1 MRFPS
6 CFKITFLL
14 ASLLNVAR
22 TAYVPYIPEGGIETN
37 STSPVYHA
45 LSDFDW
51 QSIVRDFGHKPLL
64 QLDKPTPL
72 VEPGIES

>member
-1 MRFPS
+1 MRFSS

-22 TAYVPYIPEGGIETN
+22 TAYVPYVPKGGIETN

-51 QSIVRDFGHKPLL
+51 QSIVRDLATNLFL
-64 QLDKPTPL
+64 QLDKPTSL
-72 VEPGIES
+72 VELGFES